1 MNTEVAPHRAERQ
14 VKAIW
19 SIQTDNPFQY
29 SHCIPAFK
37 QSEANTLV
45 QVIATA
51 VTHTVLSKTL
61 KPLEGLS
68 SNMGKRQTLFCR
80 ITFNVRF
87 CTPQQRHFSSASVT
101 ALQSCHN
108 SLQRCISQQHKH
120 GSALAQEVHFFETF
134 KWFKWSLIYLCS
146 GNLDDFRALKASH
159 LATLASLL

>member
-108 SLQRCISQQHKH
+108 S
-120 GSALAQEVHFFETF
+120 
-134 KWFKWSLIYLCS
+134 CS
-146 GNLDDFRALKASH
+146 VASH
-159 LATLASLL
+159 SSTSTDLPLLKRSTSLRRLSGSSGRSYICAQGTWTTSGL